1 MSKNTGRIALCG
13 VLAGFSVA
21 IMLLSAIDI
30 GMTYALPMVAGAILV
45 IPVIEFGKGSAVM
58 SYLAV
63 ALLSMILPA
72 NKESALM
79 YLFLFGLYPILKSYI
94 DRINK
99 SFLRRAV
106 KFVYF
111 NIAAAA
117 AIGLAAWLFQIPVD
131 DGSLG
136 RYGVYILLAMGNVAF
151 AVYDIALSRWVGLYL
166 LKLQPLLRKT
176 FHLK

>member
-1 MSKNTGRIALCG
+1 MSRNTGRVALCG
-13 VLAGFSVA
+13 VLAGFSVL

-30 GMTYALPMVAGAILV
+30 GMTYALPMVAGAILIV
-45 IPVIEFGKGSAVM
+45 PVIEFGKGTAVM
-58 SYLAV
+58 TYASV

-79 YLFLFGLYPILKSYI
+79 YIFLFGLYPVLKSFF
-94 DRINK
+94 DRIKNNPL
-99 SFLRRAV
+99 SIAV

-111 NIAAAA
+111 NAAALA

-136 RYGVYILLAMGNVAF
+136 RYGVYILLALGNAAF
-151 AVYDIALSRWVGLYL
+151 FIYDIALSRWVGVYL
-166 LKLQPLLRKT
+166 LKVQPLLRKT
-176 FHLK
+176 FHIK